1 MFLVAYNLI
10 VSKQKTNKKMY
21 FKQILI
27 LIAIS
32 FSNLIHSQS
41 YNYNTPNEF
50 VISGI
55 ISSLDDDKLLEYA
68 TITLLDPKNSSVITG
83 GITDSSGKFSIPA
96 KKGNYNVLIEFI
108 SFKNITLNDIEL
120 KNNVDLGKIKLEL
133 DYESLGEVEIIAEET
148 TVEVKLDKKIYTVGR
163 DLSVRGGNAGD
174 VLDNIPSVSV
184 DLEGNILLRGND
196 AARILINGKPSSL
209 VGIDSKF
216 LQQLPSDAIE
226 KVEVITSPSA
236 RYEAQGSG
244 GIINIILRKSK
255 KLGLNGSLS
264 SSIGDPKKNALSSNI
279 NYRNGKI
286 NFFNSSG
293 WNDNISPGG
302 GFNDSEYYN
311 ADEANTYFQENR
323 ERERARSGYFLNNG
337 VEWYIND
344 NNSVVGSFFY
354 NRADSDN
361 IQNNTINEVDGFGGN
376 ILNQTIQSEN
386 EYTDDFN
393 REYNFNYE
401 TKFNDSGHKLTIDLQ
416 YDNSEDF
423 ENGEVLRDEF
433 LDEII
438 ETKEKNKSYLI
449 KADYVYPID
458 ENKQFEAGIRISEDD
473 DITDYK
479 VFENINSELIE
490 DLNQS
495 NIFQY
500 REQINAL
507 YTQYGVKV
515 DDKYS
520 FLLGLRVEN
529 TIKDI
534 NQLTTEDFSNKNE
547 TGLFPT
553 FNFGL
558 ELTENETITF
568 GYNRRIRRPWSR
580 FINPFPSKTSPINI
594 FRGNPDLNPTYSNN
608 VDIGYL
614 KRYKSSF
621 TINTSAYF
629 QRSTDT
635 YNFINQETG
644 ETIQLNGI
652 EVPVVERFPI
662 NLSTNER
669 FGFELN
675 LSYRKGRN
683 WNINSNFNLYTNKV
697 IGTYQDLVFDNE
709 SLSWSFRLNNK
720 LTLPGKIEW
729 QTRMNYRG
737 PEETALTKRKGQFS
751 IDLAFSKDLFNDKAS
766 LTFNVRDLL
775 DQRGWDIETFNQ
787 TFYNNSSYR
796 WAQRSFTLNFTYRFN
811 QKKGQNRRQM
821 RNRGFEG
828 GGFDF

>member
-1 MFLVAYNLI
+1 MNRLFITSVFILV
-10 VSKQKTNKKMY
+10 
-21 FKQILI
+21 FKLN
-27 LIAIS
+27 
-32 FSNLIHSQS
+32 FSQS
-41 YNYNTPNEF
+41 YNYNQPKEYI
-50 VISGI
+50 ISGVI
-55 ISSLDDDKLLEYA
+55 YSLDNDELLEYA
-68 TITLLDPKNSSVITG
+68 TITLLNPQDKSVITG
-83 GITDSSGKFSIPA
+83 GISDNLGKFSIPV
-96 KKGNYNVLIEFI
+96 KVGTYDVLIEFI
-108 SFKNITLNDIEL
+108 SFKNLTLDKVEL
-120 KNNVDLGKIKLEL
+120 NNNIDLGKIRLEL
-133 DYESLGEVEIIAEET
+133 DYEALGEVEIIAEET

-255 KLGLNGSLS
+255 KLGLNGSLNS
-264 SSIGDPKKNALSSNI
+264 SVGDPKRNALSSNL
-279 NYRNGKI
+279 NYRNGKL

-293 WNDNISPGG
+293 WNDNLSPGG
-302 GFNDSEYYN
+302 GYNNSEYYN
-311 ADEANTYFQENR
+311 GDEPNTFFEEDRQR
-323 ERERARSGYFLNNG
+323 ERTRSGYFLNNG
-337 VEWYIND
+337 IEWYLSD
-344 NNSVVGSFFY
+344 NTSIVGSFFY
-354 NRADSDN
+354 NKADSEN
-361 IQNNTINEVDGFGGN
+361 VQNNFINQVDSFGGD
-376 ILNQTIQSEN
+376 ILNQTIQTEN
-386 EYTDDFN
+386 EISNDFN

-401 TKFNDSGHKLTIDLQ
+401 TNFDDTGQKLTVDLQ
-416 YDNSEDF
+416 FDNSEDY
-423 ENGEVLRDEF
+423 ENGDVLRDNE
-433 LDEII
+433 LDEVIN
-438 ETKEKNKSYLI
+438 TKEESNSYLI
-449 KADYVYPID
+449 KADYVYPIGD
-458 ENKQFEAGIRISEDD
+458 NKQFEAGIRISEDD
-473 DITDYK
+473 NITDYK
-479 VFENINSELIE
+479 VFENIDSEIVE
-490 DLNQS
+490 DLDQS

-500 REQINAL
+500 KEQINAL

-515 DDKYS
+515 EDKYS
-520 FLLGLRVEN
+520 FLVGLRVEN

-534 NQLTTEDFSNKNE
+534 NQLTTQDYINKNE

-558 ELTENETITF
+558 ELDENETLTF

-580 FINPFPSKTSPINI
+580 FINPFPSKTSPLNI

-608 VDIGYL
+608 IDFGYL
-614 KRYKSSF
+614 KRFESSF

-635 YNFINQETG
+635 YNFINQENG
-644 ETIQLNGI
+644 ETVQLNGEEI
-652 EVPVVERFPI
+652 PVVERFPI

-675 LSYRKGRN
+675 LSYRKGRK

-697 IGTYQDLVFDNE
+697 VGSYEDLVFDNE

-737 PEETALTKRKGQFS
+737 PEETAITKRDGNFS
-751 IDLAFSKDLFNDKAS
+751 VDLAFSKELFNDNAS

-775 DQRGWDIETFNQ
+775 DQGGWKTETFNQ
-787 TFYNNSSYR
+787 TFYNDSEYR
-796 WAQRSFTLNFTYRFN
+796 WRQRSYTLNFTYRFN
-811 QKKGQNRRQM
+811 QKKNQNRRQM
-821 RNRGFEG
+821 RSG
-828 GGFDF
+828 GYEDGAFDF

>member
-1 MFLVAYNLI
+1 MR
-10 VSKQKTNKKMY
+10 KH
-21 FKQILI
+21 
-27 LIAIS
+27 LIAAIIALT
-32 FSNLIHSQS
+32 FNLNYSQY
-41 YNYNTPNEF
+41 YNYSQPKEF
-50 VISGI
+50 IISGI
-55 ISSLDDDKLLEYA
+55 VSSLDNDELLEYA
-68 TITLLDPKNSSVITG
+68 TITLLNTENNDVITG
-83 GITDSSGKFSIPA
+83 GISDNFGKFSISTKPG
-96 KKGNYNVLIEFI
+96 KYNILIEYI
-108 SFKNITLNDIEL
+108 SFKNLTLNGVEI
-120 KNNVDLGKIKLEL
+120 NNNLDLGKLKLEI

-184 DLEGNILLRGND
+184 DVEGNILLRGND

-264 SSIGDPKKNALSSNI
+264 SSIGDPKRNALSSNL
-279 NYRNGKI
+279 NYRDGKL

-293 WNDNISPGG
+293 WNDNLSPGG
-302 GFNDSEYYN
+302 GYNNSEYYN
-311 ADEANTYFQENR
+311 GDEPSTYFQEDR
-323 ERERARSGYFLNNG
+323 QRERARTGYFLNNG
-337 VEWYIND
+337 VEWYLSDKTSI
-344 NNSVVGSFFY
+344 VGSFFF
-354 NRADSDN
+354 NRAESDN
-361 IQNNTINEVDGFGGN
+361 IQNNFIDQVDGFGGN
-376 ILNQTIQSEN
+376 ILNQTVQTEN
-386 EYTDDFN
+386 ENAEDFN

-401 TKFNDSGHKLTIDLQ
+401 TNFDESGHKLTIDLQ
-416 YDNSEDF
+416 LDNSEDY
-423 ENGEVLRDEF
+423 ENGDVLRDNV

-438 ETKEKNKSYLI
+438 NTKEESNSYLI
-449 KADYVYPID
+449 KADYVYPIG

-479 VFENINSELIE
+479 VFENIDSEIIE
-490 DLNQS
+490 DLDQS

-500 REQINAL
+500 KEQINAL

-515 DDKYS
+515 EDKYS

-529 TIKDI
+529 TVKDI
-534 NQLTTEDFSNKNE
+534 NQLTSQEFINKNE

-558 ELTENETITF
+558 EITEEETLTF

-608 VDIGYL
+608 IDIGYL
-614 KRYKSSF
+614 KRFESSF

-629 QRSTDT
+629 QKSTDT
-635 YNFINQETG
+635 YNFINEETG
-644 ETIQLNGI
+644 ETVSLNGVD
-652 EVPVVERFPI
+652 VPVVERFPI

-675 LSYRKGRN
+675 LSYRKGRK
-683 WNINSNFNLYTNKV
+683 WNINSNFNLYSNKV
-697 IGTYQDLVFDNE
+697 VGSYNDFVFDNE

-737 PEETALTKRKGQFS
+737 PEETAITKRDGNFS
-751 IDLAFSKDLFNDKAS
+751 VDLAFSKELFNDNAS

-775 DQRGWDIETFNQ
+775 DQGGWKTETFNQ
-787 TFYNNSSYR
+787 TFYNDSEYR
-796 WAQRSFTLNFTYRFN
+796 WRQRSYTLNFTYRFN
-811 QKKGQNRRQM
+811 QKKNQNRRQM
-821 RNRGFEG
+821 RSG
-828 GGFDF
+828 GYEDGSFDF

>member
-1 MFLVAYNLI
+1 MN
-10 VSKQKTNKKMY
+10 
-21 FKQILI
+21 FKQIYI

-32 FSNLIHSQS
+32 FSNLIYTQS
-41 YNYNTPNEF
+41 YNYNPQKEF
-50 VISGI
+50 TISGI
-55 ISSLDDDKLLEYA
+55 ISSLDDNELLEYA

-83 GITDSSGKFSIPA
+83 GISDSSGKFSIPVE
-96 KKGNYNVLIEFI
+96 KGNYNILVEYI
-108 SFKNITLNDIEL
+108 SFKNLTLNEVEID
-120 KNNVDLGKIKLEL
+120 NNLNLGKIKLEL
-133 DYESLGEVEIIAEET
+133 DYKSLGEVEIIAEET
-148 TVEVKLDKKIYTVGR
+148 SVEVKLDKKIYTVGR

-184 DLEGNILLRGND
+184 DIEGNILLRGND

-264 SSIGDPKKNALSSNI
+264 SSIGDPKRNALSSNL
-279 NYRNGKI
+279 NYRDGKL

-293 WNDNISPGG
+293 WNDNLTPGG
-302 GFNDSEYYN
+302 GYNNSEYYN
-311 ADEANTYFQENR
+311 GDEPSTFFQEDRQR
-323 ERERARSGYFLNNG
+323 ERSRTGYFLNNG
-337 VEWYIND
+337 VEWYLSDKTSIV
-344 NNSVVGSFFY
+344 SSFFF
-354 NRADSDN
+354 NRAESDN
-361 IQNNTINEVDGFGGN
+361 IQNNFIDQVDGFGGN
-376 ILNQTIQSEN
+376 ILNQIHQTEN
-386 EYTDDFN
+386 ENADDFN

-401 TKFNDSGHKLTIDLQ
+401 TNFDESGQKLTIDLQ
-416 YDNSEDF
+416 LDNSEDY
-423 ENGEVLRDEF
+423 ENGNVLRDNV

-438 ETKEKNKSYLI
+438 NTKEENNSYLI
-449 KADYVYPID
+449 KADYVYPIG
-458 ENKQFEAGIRISEDD
+458 ENKQFEAGIRVSEDN
-473 DITDYK
+473 DIIDYK
-479 VFENINSELIE
+479 VFEDIDSEIIE

-500 REQINAL
+500 KEQINAL

-515 DDKYS
+515 EDKFS

-529 TIKDI
+529 TVKDI
-534 NQLTTEDFSNKNE
+534 NQLTTQDFINKNE

-558 ELTENETITF
+558 EITEEETLTF

-608 VDIGYL
+608 IDIGYL
-614 KRYKSSF
+614 KRFKSSF

-629 QRSTDT
+629 QRSTNT
-635 YNFINQETG
+635 FNFINEETG
-644 ETIQLNGI
+644 ETIILNGI
-652 EVPVVERFPI
+652 DVPVVERFPI

-669 FGFELN
+669 IGFELN
-675 LSYRKGRN
+675 LSYRKGRK
-683 WNINSNFNLYTNKV
+683 WNINSNFNLYSNKV
-697 IGTYQDLVFDNE
+697 EGSYNDFVFDNE

-720 LTLPGKIEW
+720 LTLPGNIEW

-737 PEETALTKRKGQFS
+737 PEETAITKREGNLS
-751 IDLAFSKDLFNDKAS
+751 IDLAFSKELFNDNAS

-775 DQRGWDIETFNQ
+775 DQGGWKTETFNQ
-787 TFYNNSSYR
+787 TFYNDSEFR
-796 WAQRSFTLNFTYRFN
+796 WRERSFTLNFTYRFN
-811 QKKGQNRRQM
+811 QKKNQNRRQM
-821 RNRGFEG
+821 RGRGYENG
-828 GGFDF
+828 TFDFK

>member
-1 MFLVAYNLI
+1 MR
-10 VSKQKTNKKMY
+10 KH
-21 FKQILI
+21 
-27 LIAIS
+27 LIAAIIALT
-32 FSNLIHSQS
+32 FNLNYSQ
-41 YNYNTPNEF
+41 YNNYSQPKEF
-50 VISGI
+50 IISGI
-55 ISSLDDDKLLEYA
+55 VSSLDNDELLEYA
-68 TITLLDPKNSSVITG
+68 TITLLNTENNDVITG
-83 GITDSSGKFSIPA
+83 GITDNFGKFSISIKPG
-96 KKGNYNVLIEFI
+96 KYNILIEYI
-108 SFKNITLNDIEL
+108 SFKNLTLNEVEI
-120 KNNVDLGKIKLEL
+120 NNNIDLGKIKLEL

-184 DLEGNILLRGND
+184 DIEGNILLRGND

-264 SSIGDPKKNALSSNI
+264 SSIGDPKRNALSSNL
-279 NYRNGKI
+279 NYRDGKL

-293 WNDNISPGG
+293 WNDNLSPGG
-302 GFNDSEYYN
+302 GYNNSEYYN
-311 ADEANTYFQENR
+311 DDDPSTYFQEDRQR
-323 ERERARSGYFLNNG
+323 ERSNTGYFLNNG
-337 VEWYIND
+337 IEWYLSDKTSI
-344 NNSVVGSFFY
+344 VGSFFF
-354 NRADSDN
+354 NRAESDN
-361 IQNNTINEVDGFGGN
+361 IQNNYINQVDGFGGN
-376 ILNQTIQSEN
+376 ILNQTVQTEN
-386 EYTDDFN
+386 ENAEDFN

-401 TKFNDSGHKLTIDLQ
+401 TNFNESGHKLTIDLQ
-416 YDNSEDF
+416 LDNSEDY
-423 ENGEVLRDEF
+423 ENGDVLRDNV

-438 ETKEKNKSYLI
+438 NTKEENNSYLI
-449 KADYVYPID
+449 KADYVYPIG
-458 ENKQFEAGIRISEDD
+458 ENKQLEAGIRISEDD

-479 VFENINSELIE
+479 VFKNINSEITE
-490 DLNQS
+490 DFDQS
-495 NIFQY
+495 NVFQY
-500 REQINAL
+500 KEQINSL

-515 DDKYS
+515 EDKYS

-529 TIKDI
+529 TVKDI
-534 NQLTTEDFSNKNE
+534 NQLTTQDFTNKNE

-558 ELTENETITF
+558 EISDDETLTF

-580 FINPFPSKTSPINI
+580 FINPFPSKTSPLNI
-594 FRGNPDLNPTYSNN
+594 FRGNPNLNPTYSNN
-608 VDIGYL
+608 IDIGYL
-614 KRYKSSF
+614 KRFESSF

-629 QRSTDT
+629 QRSTNT
-635 YNFINQETG
+635 FNFINEETG
-644 ETIQLNGI
+644 ETVILNG
-652 EVPVVERFPI
+652 EPVPVVERFPI
-662 NLSTNER
+662 NLSANER

-675 LSYRKGRN
+675 LSYRKGRK
-683 WNINSNFNLYTNKV
+683 WNINSNFNLYNNKV
-697 IGTYQDLVFDNE
+697 EGTYNDMVFDNE

-737 PEETALTKRKGQFS
+737 PDETAITKRDGNFS
-751 IDLAFSKDLFNDKAS
+751 IDLAFSKELFNDNAS

-775 DQRGWDIETFNQ
+775 DQGGWKTETFNE
-787 TFYNNSSYR
+787 TFYNDSEYR
-796 WAQRSFTLNFTYRFN
+796 WRQRSYTLNFTYRFN
-811 QKKGQNRRQM
+811 QKKNQNSRQM
-821 RNRGFEG
+821 RSG
-828 GGFDF
+828 GYEDGSFDF

>member
-1 MFLVAYNLI
+1 MNRLFITSLFILV
-10 VSKQKTNKKMY
+10 
-21 FKQILI
+21 FKLN
-27 LIAIS
+27 
-32 FSNLIHSQS
+32 FSQS
-41 YNYNTPNEF
+41 YNYNQPKEYI
-50 VISGI
+50 ISGV
-55 ISSLDDDKLLEYA
+55 ISSLDNDELLEYA
-68 TITLLDPKNSSVITG
+68 TITLLNPQDKSVITG
-83 GITDSSGKFSIPA
+83 GISDNLGKFSIPV
-96 KKGNYNVLIEFI
+96 KVGTYDVLIEFI
-108 SFKNITLNDIEL
+108 SFKNLTLDKVEL
-120 KNNVDLGKIKLEL
+120 NNNIDLGKIRLEL
-133 DYESLGEVEIIAEET
+133 DYEALGEVEIIAEET

-264 SSIGDPKKNALSSNI
+264 SSVGDPKRNALSSNL
-279 NYRNGKI
+279 NYRNGKL

-293 WNDNISPGG
+293 WNDNLSPGG
-302 GFNDSEYYN
+302 GYNNSEYYN
-311 ADEANTYFQENR
+311 SDEPNTFFEENR
-323 ERERARSGYFLNNG
+323 QRERSRSGYFLNNG
-337 VEWYIND
+337 IEWYLSD
-344 NNSVVGSFFY
+344 NTSIVGSFFY
-354 NRADSDN
+354 NKADSEN
-361 IQNNTINEVDGFGGN
+361 VQNNFINQVDSFGGD
-376 ILNQTIQSEN
+376 ILNQTIQTEN
-386 EYTDDFN
+386 EISNDFN

-401 TKFNDSGHKLTIDLQ
+401 TNFDDTGQKLTVDLQ
-416 YDNSEDF
+416 FDNSEDY
-423 ENGEVLRDEF
+423 ENGDVLRDNE
-433 LDEII
+433 LDEVIN
-438 ETKEKNKSYLI
+438 TKEESNSYLI
-449 KADYVYPID
+449 KADYVYPIGD
-458 ENKQFEAGIRISEDD
+458 NKQFEAGIRISEDD
-473 DITDYK
+473 NITDYK
-479 VFENINSELIE
+479 VFENIDSEIVE
-490 DLNQS
+490 DLDQS

-500 REQINAL
+500 KEQINAL

-515 DDKYS
+515 EDKYS
-520 FLLGLRVEN
+520 FLVGLRVEN

-534 NQLTTEDFSNKNE
+534 NQLTTQDYINKNE

-558 ELTENETITF
+558 ELDENETLTF

-580 FINPFPSKTSPINI
+580 FINPFPSKTSPLNI

-608 VDIGYL
+608 IDFGYL
-614 KRYKSSF
+614 KRFESSF

-629 QRSTDT
+629 QKSTDT
-635 YNFINQETG
+635 YNFINQENG
-644 ETIQLNGI
+644 ETVQLNGEEI
-652 EVPVVERFPI
+652 PVVERFPI
-662 NLSTNER
+662 NLSSNER

-675 LSYRKGRN
+675 LSYRKGRK

-697 IGTYQDLVFDNE
+697 VGSYEDLVFDNE

-737 PEETALTKRKGQFS
+737 PEETAITKRDGNFS
-751 IDLAFSKDLFNDKAS
+751 VDLAFSKELFNDNAS
-766 LTFNVRDLL
+766 ITFNVRDLL
-775 DQRGWDIETFNQ
+775 DQGGWKTETFNQ
-787 TFYNNSSYR
+787 TFYNDSEYR
-796 WAQRSFTLNFTYRFN
+796 WRQRSYTLNFTYRFN
-811 QKKGQNRRQM
+811 QKKNQNRRQM
-821 RNRGFEG
+821 RSG
-828 GGFDF
+828 GYEDGAFDF

>member
-1 MFLVAYNLI
+1 MNRLFITSLFILV
-10 VSKQKTNKKMY
+10 
-21 FKQILI
+21 FKLN
-27 LIAIS
+27 
-32 FSNLIHSQS
+32 FSQS
-41 YNYNTPNEF
+41 YNYNQPKEYI
-50 VISGI
+50 ISGV
-55 ISSLDDDKLLEYA
+55 ISSLDNDELLEYA
-68 TITLLDPKNSSVITG
+68 TITLLNPQDKSVITG
-83 GITDSSGKFSIPA
+83 GISDNLGKFSIPV
-96 KKGNYNVLIEFI
+96 KVGTYDVLIEFI
-108 SFKNITLNDIEL
+108 SFKNLTLDKVEL
-120 KNNVDLGKIKLEL
+120 NNNIDLGKIRLEL
-133 DYESLGEVEIIAEET
+133 DYEALGEVEIIAEET

-264 SSIGDPKKNALSSNI
+264 SSVGDPKRNALSSNL
-279 NYRNGKI
+279 NYRNGKL

-293 WNDNISPGG
+293 WNDNLSPGG
-302 GFNDSEYYN
+302 GYNNSEYYN
-311 ADEANTYFQENR
+311 GDEPNTFFEEDRQR
-323 ERERARSGYFLNNG
+323 ERSRSGYFLNNG
-337 VEWYIND
+337 IEWYLSD
-344 NNSVVGSFFY
+344 NTSIVGSFFY
-354 NRADSDN
+354 NKADSEN
-361 IQNNTINEVDGFGGN
+361 VQNNFINQVDSFGGD
-376 ILNQTIQSEN
+376 ILNQTIQTEN
-386 EYTDDFN
+386 EISNDFN

-401 TKFNDSGHKLTIDLQ
+401 TNFDDTGQKLTVDLQ
-416 YDNSEDF
+416 FDNSEDY
-423 ENGEVLRDEF
+423 ENGDVLRDNE
-433 LDEII
+433 LDEVIN
-438 ETKEKNKSYLI
+438 TKEESNSYLI
-449 KADYVYPID
+449 KADYVYPIGD
-458 ENKQFEAGIRISEDD
+458 NKQFEAGIRISEDD
-473 DITDYK
+473 NITDYK
-479 VFENINSELIE
+479 VFENIDSEIVE
-490 DLNQS
+490 DLDQS

-500 REQINAL
+500 KEQINAL

-515 DDKYS
+515 EDKYS
-520 FLLGLRVEN
+520 FLVGLRVEN

-534 NQLTTEDFSNKNE
+534 NQLTTQDYINKNE

-558 ELTENETITF
+558 ELDENETLTF

-594 FRGNPDLNPTYSNN
+594 FKGNPDLNPTYSNN
-608 VDIGYL
+608 IDFGYL
-614 KRYKSSF
+614 KRFESSF

-635 YNFINQETG
+635 YNFINQENG
-644 ETIQLNGI
+644 ETVQLNGVEI
-652 EVPVVERFPI
+652 PVVERFPI

-675 LSYRKGRN
+675 LSYRKGRK

-697 IGTYQDLVFDNE
+697 VGSYEDLVFDNE

-737 PEETALTKRKGQFS
+737 PEETAITKRDGNFS
-751 IDLAFSKDLFNDKAS
+751 VDLAFSKELFNDNAS

-775 DQRGWDIETFNQ
+775 DQGGWKTETFNQ
-787 TFYNNSSYR
+787 TFYNDSEYR
-796 WAQRSFTLNFTYRFN
+796 WRQRSYTLNFTYRFN
-811 QKKGQNRRQM
+811 QKKNQNRRQM
-821 RNRGFEG
+821 RSG
-828 GGFDF
+828 GYEDGAFDF

>member
-1 MFLVAYNLI
+1 MNRLFITSLFILV
-10 VSKQKTNKKMY
+10 
-21 FKQILI
+21 FKLN
-27 LIAIS
+27 
-32 FSNLIHSQS
+32 FSQS
-41 YNYNTPNEF
+41 YNYNQPKEF
-50 VISGI
+50 IISGV
-55 ISSLDDDKLLEYA
+55 ISSLDNDELLEYA
-68 TITLLDPKNSSVITG
+68 TITLLNPQDKSVITG
-83 GITDSSGKFSIPA
+83 GISDDLGKFSIPV
-96 KKGNYNVLIEFI
+96 KIGTYDILIEFI
-108 SFKNITLNDIEL
+108 SFKNLTLEKIELNDNL
-120 KNNVDLGKIKLEL
+120 DLGEIRLEL

-264 SSIGDPKKNALSSNI
+264 SSVGDPKRNALSSNL
-279 NYRNGKI
+279 NYRNGKL

-293 WNDNISPGG
+293 WNDNLSPGG
-302 GFNDSEYYN
+302 GYNNSEYYN
-311 ADEANTYFQENR
+311 GDEPNTFFEEDRQR
-323 ERERARSGYFLNNG
+323 ERSRSGYFLNNG
-337 VEWYIND
+337 IEWYLSD
-344 NNSVVGSFFY
+344 NTSIVGSFFY
-354 NRADSDN
+354 NKADSEN
-361 IQNNTINEVDGFGGN
+361 VQNNFINQVDSFGGD
-376 ILNQTIQSEN
+376 ILNQTIQTEN
-386 EYTDDFN
+386 EISNDFN

-401 TKFNDSGHKLTIDLQ
+401 TNFDDTGQKLTVDLQ
-416 YDNSEDF
+416 FDNSEDY
-423 ENGEVLRDEF
+423 ENGDVLRDNE
-433 LDEII
+433 LDEVIN
-438 ETKEKNKSYLI
+438 TKEESNSYLI
-449 KADYVYPID
+449 KADYVYPIGD
-458 ENKQFEAGIRISEDD
+458 NKQFEAGIRISEDD
-473 DITDYK
+473 NITDYK
-479 VFENINSELIE
+479 VFENIDSEIVE
-490 DLNQS
+490 DLDQS

-500 REQINAL
+500 KEQINAL

-515 DDKYS
+515 EDKYS
-520 FLLGLRVEN
+520 FLVGLRVEN

-534 NQLTTEDFSNKNE
+534 NQLTTQDYINKNE

-558 ELTENETITF
+558 ELDENETLTF

-608 VDIGYL
+608 IDFGYL
-614 KRYKSSF
+614 KRFESSF

-635 YNFINQETG
+635 YNFINQENG
-644 ETIQLNGI
+644 ETVQLNGVEI
-652 EVPVVERFPI
+652 PVVERFPI

-675 LSYRKGRN
+675 LSYRKGRK

-697 IGTYQDLVFDNE
+697 VGSYEDLVFDNE

-737 PEETALTKRKGQFS
+737 PEETAITKRDGNFS
-751 IDLAFSKDLFNDKAS
+751 VDLAFSKELFNDNAS

-775 DQRGWDIETFNQ
+775 DQGGWKTETFNQ
-787 TFYNNSSYR
+787 TFYNDSEYR
-796 WAQRSFTLNFTYRFN
+796 WRQRSYTLNFTYRFN
-811 QKKGQNRRQM
+811 QKKNQNRRQM
-821 RNRGFEG
+821 RSG
-828 GGFDF
+828 GYEDGAFDF

>member
-1 MFLVAYNLI
+1 MNRLFIASLFILV
-10 VSKQKTNKKMY
+10 
-21 FKQILI
+21 FKLN
-27 LIAIS
+27 
-32 FSNLIHSQS
+32 FSQS
-41 YNYNTPNEF
+41 YNYNQPKEF
-50 VISGI
+50 IITGV
-55 ISSLDDDKLLEYA
+55 ISSLDNDELLEYA
-68 TITLLDPKNSSVITG
+68 TITLLNPQDKSVITG
-83 GITDSSGKFSIPA
+83 GISDNLGKFSIPV
-96 KKGNYNVLIEFI
+96 KVGTYDVLIEFI
-108 SFKNITLNDIEL
+108 SFKNLTLDKVEL
-120 KNNVDLGKIKLEL
+120 NNNIDLGKIRLEL
-133 DYESLGEVEIIAEET
+133 DYEALGEVEIIAEET

-264 SSIGDPKKNALSSNI
+264 SSVGDPKRNALSSNL
-279 NYRNGKI
+279 NYRNGKL

-293 WNDNISPGG
+293 WNDNLSPGG
-302 GFNDSEYYN
+302 GYNNSEYYN
-311 ADEANTYFQENR
+311 DDAPNTFFEEVR
-323 ERERARSGYFLNNG
+323 ERERSRSGYFLNNG
-337 VEWYIND
+337 IEWYLSD
-344 NNSVVGSFFY
+344 NTSIVGSFFY
-354 NRADSDN
+354 NKADSEN
-361 IQNNTINEVDGFGGN
+361 VQNNFINQVDSFGGD
-376 ILNQTIQSEN
+376 ILNQTIQTEN
-386 EYTDDFN
+386 EISNDFN

-401 TKFNDSGHKLTIDLQ
+401 TNFDDTGQKLTVDLQ
-416 YDNSEDF
+416 FDNSEDY
-423 ENGEVLRDEF
+423 ENGDVLRDNE
-433 LDEII
+433 LDEVIN
-438 ETKEKNKSYLI
+438 TKEESNSYLI
-449 KADYVYPID
+449 KADYVYPIGD
-458 ENKQFEAGIRISEDD
+458 NKQFEAGIRISEDD
-473 DITDYK
+473 NITDYK
-479 VFENINSELIE
+479 VFENIDSEIVE
-490 DLNQS
+490 DLDQS

-500 REQINAL
+500 KEQINAL

-515 DDKYS
+515 EDKYS
-520 FLLGLRVEN
+520 FLVGLRVEN

-534 NQLTTEDFSNKNE
+534 NQLTTQDYINKNE

-558 ELTENETITF
+558 ELDENETLTF

-608 VDIGYL
+608 IDFGYL
-614 KRYKSSF
+614 KRFESSF

-635 YNFINQETG
+635 YNFINQENG
-644 ETIQLNGI
+644 ETVQLNGVEI
-652 EVPVVERFPI
+652 PVVERFPI

-675 LSYRKGRN
+675 LSYRKGRK

-697 IGTYQDLVFDNE
+697 VGSYEDLVFDNE

-737 PEETALTKRKGQFS
+737 PEETAITKRDGNFS
-751 IDLAFSKDLFNDKAS
+751 VDLAFSKELFNDNAS

-775 DQRGWDIETFNQ
+775 DQGGWKTETFNQ
-787 TFYNNSSYR
+787 TFYNDSEYR
-796 WAQRSFTLNFTYRFN
+796 WRQRSYTLNFTYRFN
-811 QKKGQNRRQM
+811 QKKNQNRRQM
-821 RNRGFEG
+821 RSGGYED

>member
-1 MFLVAYNLI
+1 MNRLFITSLFILV
-10 VSKQKTNKKMY
+10 
-21 FKQILI
+21 FKLN
-27 LIAIS
+27 
-32 FSNLIHSQS
+32 FSQS
-41 YNYNTPNEF
+41 YNYNQPKEYI
-50 VISGI
+50 ISGV
-55 ISSLDDDKLLEYA
+55 ISSLDNDELLEYA
-68 TITLLDPKNSSVITG
+68 TITLLNPQDKSVITG
-83 GITDSSGKFSIPA
+83 GISDNLGKFSIPV
-96 KKGNYNVLIEFI
+96 KVGTYDVLIEFI
-108 SFKNITLNDIEL
+108 AFKNLTLDKVEL
-120 KNNVDLGKIKLEL
+120 NNNIDLGKIRLEL
-133 DYESLGEVEIIAEET
+133 DYEALGEVEIIAEET

-264 SSIGDPKKNALSSNI
+264 SSVGDPKRNALSSNL
-279 NYRNGKI
+279 NYRNGKL

-293 WNDNISPGG
+293 WNDNLSPGG
-302 GFNDSEYYN
+302 GYNNSEYYN
-311 ADEANTYFQENR
+311 SDEPNTFFEEDRQR
-323 ERERARSGYFLNNG
+323 ERSRSGYFLNNG
-337 VEWYIND
+337 IEWYLSD
-344 NNSVVGSFFY
+344 NTSIVGSFFY
-354 NRADSDN
+354 NKADSEN
-361 IQNNTINEVDGFGGN
+361 VQNNFINQVDSFGGD
-376 ILNQTIQSEN
+376 ILNQTIQTEN
-386 EYTDDFN
+386 EISNDFN

-401 TKFNDSGHKLTIDLQ
+401 TNFDDTGQKLTVDLQ
-416 YDNSEDF
+416 FDNSEDY
-423 ENGEVLRDEF
+423 ENGDVLRDNE
-433 LDEII
+433 LDEVIN
-438 ETKEKNKSYLI
+438 TKEESNSYLI
-449 KADYVYPID
+449 KADYVYPIGD
-458 ENKQFEAGIRISEDD
+458 NKQFEAGIRISEDD
-473 DITDYK
+473 NITDYK
-479 VFENINSELIE
+479 VFENINSEIVE
-490 DLNQS
+490 DLDQS

-500 REQINAL
+500 KEQINAL

-515 DDKYS
+515 EDKYS
-520 FLLGLRVEN
+520 FLVGLRVEN

-534 NQLTTEDFSNKNE
+534 NQLTTQDYINKNE

-558 ELTENETITF
+558 ELDENETLTF

-580 FINPFPSKTSPINI
+580 FINPFPSKTSPLNI

-608 VDIGYL
+608 IDFGYL
-614 KRYKSSF
+614 KRFESSF

-635 YNFINQETG
+635 YNFINQENG
-644 ETIQLNGI
+644 ETVQLNGVEI
-652 EVPVVERFPI
+652 PVVERFPI

-675 LSYRKGRN
+675 LSYRKGRK

-697 IGTYQDLVFDNE
+697 VGSYEDLVFDNE

-737 PEETALTKRKGQFS
+737 PEETAITKRDGNFS
-751 IDLAFSKDLFNDKAS
+751 VDLAFSKELFNNNAS

-775 DQRGWDIETFNQ
+775 DQGGWKTETFNQ
-787 TFYNNSSYR
+787 TFYNDSEYR
-796 WAQRSFTLNFTYRFN
+796 WRQRSYTLNLTYRFN
-811 QKKGQNRRQM
+811 QKKNQNRRQM
-821 RNRGFEG
+821 RSG
-828 GGFDF
+828 GYEDGAFDF

>member
-1 MFLVAYNLI
+1 MR
-10 VSKQKTNKKMY
+10 KH
-21 FKQILI
+21 
-27 LIAIS
+27 LIAAIIALT
-32 FSNLIHSQS
+32 FNLNYSQ
-41 YNYNTPNEF
+41 YNNYSQPKEF
-50 VISGI
+50 IISGI
-55 ISSLDDDKLLEYA
+55 VSSLDNDELLEYA
-68 TITLLDPKNSSVITG
+68 TITLLNTENNDVITG
-83 GITDSSGKFSIPA
+83 GISDNFGKFSISTKPG
-96 KKGNYNVLIEFI
+96 KYNILIEYI
-108 SFKNITLNDIEL
+108 SFKNLTLNGVEI
-120 KNNVDLGKIKLEL
+120 NNNLDLGKLKLEI

-184 DLEGNILLRGND
+184 DVEGNILLRGND

-264 SSIGDPKKNALSSNI
+264 SSIGDPKRNALSSNL
-279 NYRNGKI
+279 NYRDGKL

-293 WNDNISPGG
+293 WNDNLSPGG
-302 GFNDSEYYN
+302 GYNNSEYYN
-311 ADEANTYFQENR
+311 GDEPSTYFQEDR
-323 ERERARSGYFLNNG
+323 QRERARTGYFLNNG
-337 VEWYIND
+337 VEWYLSDKTSI
-344 NNSVVGSFFY
+344 VGSFFF
-354 NRADSDN
+354 NRAESDN
-361 IQNNTINEVDGFGGN
+361 IQNNFIDQVDGFGGN
-376 ILNQTIQSEN
+376 ILNQTVQTEN
-386 EYTDDFN
+386 ENAEDFN

-401 TKFNDSGHKLTIDLQ
+401 TNFDESGHKLTIDLQ
-416 YDNSEDF
+416 LDNSEDY
-423 ENGEVLRDEF
+423 ENGDVLRDNV

-438 ETKEKNKSYLI
+438 NTKEESNSYLI
-449 KADYVYPID
+449 KADYVYPIG

-479 VFENINSELIE
+479 VFENIDSEIIE
-490 DLNQS
+490 DLDQS

-500 REQINAL
+500 KEQINAL

-515 DDKYS
+515 EDKYS

-529 TIKDI
+529 TVKDI
-534 NQLTTEDFSNKNE
+534 NQLTSQEFINKNE

-558 ELTENETITF
+558 EITEEETLTF

-608 VDIGYL
+608 IDIGYL
-614 KRYKSSF
+614 KRFESSF

-629 QRSTDT
+629 QKSTDT
-635 YNFINQETG
+635 YNFINEETG
-644 ETIQLNGI
+644 ETVSLNGVD
-652 EVPVVERFPI
+652 VPVVERFPI

-675 LSYRKGRN
+675 LSYRKGRK
-683 WNINSNFNLYTNKV
+683 WNINSNFNLFSNKV
-697 IGTYQDLVFDNE
+697 VGSYNDFVFDNE

-737 PEETALTKRKGQFS
+737 PEETAITKRDGNFS
-751 IDLAFSKDLFNDKAS
+751 VDLAFSKELFNDNAS

-775 DQRGWDIETFNQ
+775 DQGGWKTETFNQ
-787 TFYNNSSYR
+787 TFYNDSEYR
-796 WAQRSFTLNFTYRFN
+796 WRQRSYTLNFTYRFN
-811 QKKGQNRRQM
+811 QKKNQNRRQM
-821 RNRGFEG
+821 RSG
-828 GGFDF
+828 GYEDGSFDF

>member
-1 MFLVAYNLI
+1 MNRLFITSLFILV
-10 VSKQKTNKKMY
+10 
-21 FKQILI
+21 FKLN
-27 LIAIS
+27 
-32 FSNLIHSQS
+32 FSQS
-41 YNYNTPNEF
+41 YNYNQPKEYI
-50 VISGI
+50 ISGV
-55 ISSLDDDKLLEYA
+55 ISSLDNDELLEYA
-68 TITLLDPKNSSVITG
+68 TITLLNPQDKSVITG
-83 GITDSSGKFSIPA
+83 GISDNLGKFSIPV
-96 KKGNYNVLIEFI
+96 KVGTYDVLIEFI
-108 SFKNITLNDIEL
+108 SFKNLTLDKVEL
-120 KNNVDLGKIKLEL
+120 NNNIDLGKIRLEL
-133 DYESLGEVEIIAEET
+133 DYEALGEVEIIAEET

-264 SSIGDPKKNALSSNI
+264 SSVGDPKRNALSSNL
-279 NYRNGKI
+279 NYRNGKL

-293 WNDNISPGG
+293 WNDNLSPGG
-302 GFNDSEYYN
+302 GYNNSEYYN
-311 ADEANTYFQENR
+311 SDEPNTFFEENR
-323 ERERARSGYFLNNG
+323 QRERSRSGYFLNNG
-337 VEWYIND
+337 IEWYLSD
-344 NNSVVGSFFY
+344 NTSIVGSFFY
-354 NRADSDN
+354 NKADSEN
-361 IQNNTINEVDGFGGN
+361 VQNNFINQVDSFGGD
-376 ILNQTIQSEN
+376 ILNQTIQTEN
-386 EYTDDFN
+386 EISNDFN

-401 TKFNDSGHKLTIDLQ
+401 TNFDDTGQKLTVDLQ
-416 YDNSEDF
+416 FDNSEDY
-423 ENGEVLRDEF
+423 ENGDVLRDNE
-433 LDEII
+433 LDEVIN
-438 ETKEKNKSYLI
+438 TKEESNSYLI
-449 KADYVYPID
+449 KADYVYPIGD
-458 ENKQFEAGIRISEDD
+458 NKQFEAGIRISEDD
-473 DITDYK
+473 NITDYK
-479 VFENINSELIE
+479 VFENIDSEIVE
-490 DLNQS
+490 DLDQS

-500 REQINAL
+500 KEQINAL

-515 DDKYS
+515 EDKYS
-520 FLLGLRVEN
+520 FLVGLRVEN

-534 NQLTTEDFSNKNE
+534 NQLTTQDYINKNE

-558 ELTENETITF
+558 ELDENETLTF

-580 FINPFPSKTSPINI
+580 FINPFPSKTSPLNI

-608 VDIGYL
+608 IDFGYL
-614 KRYKSSF
+614 KRFESSF

-635 YNFINQETG
+635 YNFINQENG
-644 ETIQLNGI
+644 ETVQLNGEEI
-652 EVPVVERFPI
+652 PVVERFPI
-662 NLSTNER
+662 NLSSNER

-675 LSYRKGRN
+675 LSYRKGRK

-697 IGTYQDLVFDNE
+697 VGSYEDLVFDNE

-737 PEETALTKRKGQFS
+737 PEETAITKRDGNFS
-751 IDLAFSKDLFNDKAS
+751 VDLAFSKELFNDNAS
-766 LTFNVRDLL
+766 ITFNVRDLL
-775 DQRGWDIETFNQ
+775 DQGGWKTETFNQ
-787 TFYNNSSYR
+787 TFYNDSEYR
-796 WAQRSFTLNFTYRFN
+796 WRQRSYTLNFTYRFN
-811 QKKGQNRRQM
+811 QKKNQNRRQM
-821 RNRGFEG
+821 RSG
-828 GGFDF
+828 GYEDGAFDF

>member
-1 MFLVAYNLI
+1 MNRLFITSLFILV
-10 VSKQKTNKKMY
+10 
-21 FKQILI
+21 FKLN
-27 LIAIS
+27 
-32 FSNLIHSQS
+32 FSQS
-41 YNYNTPNEF
+41 YNYNQPKEYI
-50 VISGI
+50 ISGV
-55 ISSLDDDKLLEYA
+55 ISSLDNDELLEYA
-68 TITLLDPKNSSVITG
+68 TITLLNPQDKSVITG
-83 GITDSSGKFSIPA
+83 GISDNLGKFSIPV
-96 KKGNYNVLIEFI
+96 KVGTYDVLIEFI
-108 SFKNITLNDIEL
+108 SFKNLTLDKVEL
-120 KNNVDLGKIKLEL
+120 NNNIDLGKIRLEL
-133 DYESLGEVEIIAEET
+133 DYEALGEVEIIAEET

-264 SSIGDPKKNALSSNI
+264 SSVGDPKRNALSSNL
-279 NYRNGKI
+279 NYRNGKL

-293 WNDNISPGG
+293 WNDNLSPGG
-302 GFNDSEYYN
+302 GYNNSEYYN
-311 ADEANTYFQENR
+311 GDEPNTFFEEDRQR
-323 ERERARSGYFLNNG
+323 ERSRSGYFLNNG
-337 VEWYIND
+337 IEWYLSD
-344 NNSVVGSFFY
+344 NTSIVGSFFY
-354 NRADSDN
+354 NKADSEN
-361 IQNNTINEVDGFGGN
+361 VQNNFINQVDSFGGD
-376 ILNQTIQSEN
+376 ILNQTIQTEN
-386 EYTDDFN
+386 EISNDFN

-401 TKFNDSGHKLTIDLQ
+401 TNFDDTGQKLTIDLQ
-416 YDNSEDF
+416 FDNSEDY
-423 ENGEVLRDEF
+423 ENGDVLRDNE
-433 LDEII
+433 LDEVIN
-438 ETKEKNKSYLI
+438 TKEESNSYLI
-449 KADYVYPID
+449 KADYVYPIGD
-458 ENKQFEAGIRISEDD
+458 NKQFEAGIRISEDD
-473 DITDYK
+473 NITDYK
-479 VFENINSELIE
+479 VFENIDSEIVE
-490 DLNQS
+490 DLDQS

-500 REQINAL
+500 KEQINAL

-515 DDKYS
+515 EDKYS
-520 FLLGLRVEN
+520 FLVGLRVEN

-534 NQLTTEDFSNKNE
+534 NQLTTQDYINKNE

-558 ELTENETITF
+558 ELDENETLTF

-608 VDIGYL
+608 IDFGYL
-614 KRYKSSF
+614 KRFESSF

-635 YNFINQETG
+635 YNFINQENG
-644 ETIQLNGI
+644 ETVQLNGVEI
-652 EVPVVERFPI
+652 PVVERFPI

-675 LSYRKGRN
+675 LSYRKGRK

-697 IGTYQDLVFDNE
+697 VGSYEDLVFDNE

-737 PEETALTKRKGQFS
+737 PEETAITKRDGNFS
-751 IDLAFSKDLFNDKAS
+751 VDLAFSKELFNDNAS
-766 LTFNVRDLL
+766 ITFNVRDLL
-775 DQRGWDIETFNQ
+775 DQGGWKTETFNQ
-787 TFYNNSSYR
+787 TFYNDSEYR
-796 WAQRSFTLNFTYRFN
+796 WRQRSYTLNFTYRFN
-811 QKKGQNRRQM
+811 QKKNQNRRQM
-821 RNRGFEG
+821 RSG
-828 GGFDF
+828 GYEDGAFDF